1 MRVPLQIHQTY
12 NRLIQPSP
20 HLPLDEQVKASVL
33 ASILFTS
40 VTIGL
45 LIQII
50 SLFVLSAEENIVDS
64 VLAFSFASLMIIPYA
79 LSRTRY
85 YRWGSILTIAI
96 FTIAIWS
103 IAINDEW
110 LYLYYLL
117 FPIVICSILLSV
129 RVTVFLVLFSNM
141 AILVIV
147 QLAEP
152 SAIPDALQ
160 VIFFLSYVSFM
171 IILAAYYQ
179 AQAENRYRAELER
192 QVSNR
197 TAELLAANHSLQ
209 QEVVERKQ
217 AEKALKQARQIS
229 ETLREANLALTRTL
243 DLPVVLETLLD
254 YLLRLVPYDS
264 GNVMLLK
271 NGAQIEV
278 VAIRGYEA
286 WANPADIYKL
296 TFNFEEYRSFQEMAD
311 NRRGILITDVDKYP
325 GWVRRLDRAGGHIKG
340 WLGIPLIAGG
350 EVIGLYS
357 LDKVKADFFNEE
369 HLRLAEALAAQAAV
383 AIQNARLFE
392 QLEAGQEQFRQL
404 TQQVVMVQE
413 EERRRVSR
421 ELHDEAGQALTAM
434 KYSLATILSNL
445 LENNLEAHGEAE
457 ILKHVRSA
465 VTLCETTMTQ
475 IRNLAHDLR
484 PTALDDLGLSPALE
498 GFCNDFA
505 ERTSL
510 PIFYQGVNTP
520 ILPDAANI
528 TLYRFLQEALTN
540 VTKHARARKVEVNL
554 WLDDNYVNLS
564 VADDG
569 LGFSLTDGE
578 KGDGRETGI
587 GLTGM
592 RERLQLV
599 GGRLELQ
606 SCPGGGSCLTA
617 SVPW

>member
-1 MRVPLQIHQTY
+1 MRLPPQLHWIYH
-12 NRLIQPSP
+12 RLIQPSP
-20 HLPLDEQVKASVL
+20 DLPLDEQVKASVL
-33 ASILFTS
+33 VYILLTS
-40 VTIGL
+40 VSIGL
-45 LIQII
+45 LIQIM
-50 SLFVLSAEENIVDS
+50 SLFIFPAEVNMVDN
-64 VLAFSFASLMIIPYA
+64 VLAFTFASMMIIPYI

-85 YRWGSILTIAI
+85 YQWGSILTIVI
-96 FTIAIWS
+96 FTIAICA
-103 IAINDEW
+103 IAINGGW

-117 FPIVICSILLSV
+117 FPIVVCGMLLSV
-129 RVTVFLVLFSNM
+129 RVTIFLVLFSNV
-141 AILVIV
+141 AIVVIV
-147 QLAEP
+147 LLTEP
-152 SAIPDALQ
+152 SAIYNALQ
-160 VIFFLSYVSFM
+160 VNFFLSYVSFM
-171 IILAAYYQ
+171 IVLAAYYQ
-179 AQAENRYRAELER
+179 AQAGNRYRTELEE

-197 TAELLAANHSLQ
+197 TAELLAANHSLH
-209 QEVVERKQ
+209 QEVAERKQ
-217 AEKALKQARQIS
+217 AEKAVKQARQIS

-243 DLPVVLETLLD
+243 DLPVVLETLLE
-254 YLLRLVPYDS
+254 YLSRLIPYDS

-271 NGAQIEV
+271 NGSQIEV

-286 WANPADIYKL
+286 WANPADIYQL
-296 TFNFEEYRSFQEMAD
+296 SFDFGEYRSFREIAD
-311 NRRGILITDVDKYP
+311 NKRGILITDVNKYP
-325 GWVRRLDRAGGHIKG
+325 DWVQRLDRAGGHIKG

-357 LDKVKADFFNEE
+357 LDKVEADFFNEE

-392 QLEAGQEQFRQL
+392 QLEAGQEQLRQL

-434 KYSLATILSNL
+434 KYSLATILSHL
-445 LENNLEAHGEAE
+445 SENGFQANGEAE
-457 ILKHVRSA
+457 MLKHVRAA
-465 VTLCETTMTQ
+465 VTLCETTMSQ

-498 GFCNDFA
+498 GFCVDFA

-510 PIFYQGVNTP
+510 SILYQGVNTP
-520 ILPDAANI
+520 ILSDAANT

-540 VTKHARARKVEVNL
+540 VAKHAQATKVEVNL
-554 WLDDNYVNLS
+554 GLDEIFVHLS
-564 VADDG
+564 VEDNG
-569 LGFSLTDGE
+569 LGFNLEDGE
-578 KGDGRETGI
+578 KGDGREAGI

-606 SCPGGGSCLTA
+606 SCPGGGSSLTA